1 MFSITNRFYNIFKH
15 NLSLKED
22 SKKDR
27 IGLILN
33 NKYLNKEILLTEQE
47 VEKLYGINKRTLQ
60 RERTFNT
67 GIPYV
72 KLGKRVRYQRS
83 TIDKYIKDNTIG
95 GYRYE

>member
-1 MFSITNRFYNIFKH
+1 MINNEFSN
-15 NLSLKED
+15 
-22 SKKDR
+22 KK
-27 IGLILN
+27 
-33 NKYLNKEILLTEQE
+33 LLTETE

-83 TIDKYIKDNTIG
+83 IIDQYIKDNTVG
-95 GYRYE
+95 DYRYE

>member
-1 MFSITNRFYNIFKH
+1 M
-15 NLSLKED
+15 
-22 SKKDR
+22 
-27 IGLILN
+27 
-33 NKYLNKEILLTEQE
+33 NKEQLIKTKLLTENE

-83 TIDKYIKDNTIG
+83 TIDQYIKDNTIG